1 MREGYEYVTYNTAR
15 FWVEEG
21 MYSVEDI
28 ENLLVQMRKAKAAQD
43 RLLTKEKAN
52 EATDTTKEN

>member
-43 RLLTKEKAN
+43 TVLTKEKAN
-52 EATDTTKEN
+52 ERTNTTQES